1 MECVLRADRVLVDG
15 HQVPAAVGIDGGRI
29 AFVGEVDADCAAV
42 EDLRLP
48 ESVVLLPGFVDSHVH
63 INDPGTDWEGF
74 ETATA
79 AAAAAGITTVVDMPL
94 DCDPVTTSV
103 AALDTK
109 KATAEG
115 NRHVDV
121 GYWAGVV
128 PDNLDRLADLARAG
142 VRGFKCFLADS
153 GNPNFPHLSPPQF
166 RDAMACIAELGSV
179 LLVHAES
186 NRVIDA
192 GSLPSGREYRSFL
205 ASRPDAAEDDAA
217 ALVIDAAAATGARAH
232 IVHVSSAT
240 VLVRLAE
247 AKRAGIP
254 VTAETCPHY
263 LTFAAE
269 AVPDGGT
276 EFACCPPVRDGAN
289 RELLWSALHDGTL
302 DLVVSDHSPCA
313 PQLKGDGDFGRAF
326 GGISSLQLSP
336 RAVWT
341 QAAARGFGLA
351 DLSRWMSERPAALAG
366 YADRGRIAVGLR
378 ADLCAFDPGALDTV
392 RATTLRHRHPV
403 SPYDG
408 VTLRGSV
415 LQTWVAGVP
424 ALVGEPA

>member
-1 MECVLRADRVLVDG
+1 
-15 HQVPAAVGIDGGRI
+15 
-29 AFVGEVDADCAAV
+29 
-42 EDLRLP
+42 
-48 ESVVLLPGFVDSHVH
+48 
-63 INDPGTDWEGF
+63 
-74 ETATA
+74 
-79 AAAAAGITTVVDMPL
+79 
-94 DCDPVTTSV
+94 
-103 AALDTK
+103 
-109 KATAEG
+109 
-115 NRHVDV
+115 
-121 GYWAGVV
+121 
-128 PDNLDRLADLARAG
+128 
-142 VRGFKCFLADS
+142 
-153 GNPNFPHLSPPQF
+153 
-166 RDAMACIAELGSV
+166 

-192 GSLPSGREYRSFL
+192 GPAPSGREYRSFL
-205 ASRPDAAEDDAA
+205 ASRPDAAEDDAV

-240 VLVRLAE
+240 VLARLVE

-269 AVPDGGT
+269 AVQDGRT
-276 EFACCPPVRDGAN
+276 EFACCPPIRDGAN

-313 PQLKGDGDFGRAF
+313 PRLKGAGDFGQAF

-366 YADRGRIAVGLR
+366 YGDRGRIAVGLR

-392 RATTLRHRHPV
+392 RAAALRHRHSV

-424 ALVGEPA
+424 ALVGEPV

>member
-1 MECVLRADRVLVDG
+1 M
-15 HQVPAAVGIDGGRI
+15 
-29 AFVGEVDADCAAV
+29 
-42 EDLRLP
+42 
-48 ESVVLLPGFVDSHVH
+48 
-63 INDPGTDWEGF
+63 
-74 ETATA
+74 
-79 AAAAAGITTVVDMPL
+79 
-94 DCDPVTTSV
+94 
-103 AALDTK
+103 
-109 KATAEG
+109 
-115 NRHVDV
+115 
-121 GYWAGVV
+121 
-128 PDNLDRLADLARAG
+128 
-142 VRGFKCFLADS
+142 
-153 GNPNFPHLSPPQF
+153 
-166 RDAMACIAELGSV
+166 
-179 LLVHAES
+179 
-186 NRVIDA
+186 
-192 GSLPSGREYRSFL
+192 
-205 ASRPDAAEDDAA
+205 

-240 VLVRLAE
+240 VLARLVE
-247 AKRAGIP
+247 AKRDGIP

-269 AVPDGGT
+269 AVPDGKT
-276 EFACCPPVRDGAN
+276 EFACCPPIRDGAN

-313 PQLKGDGDFGRAF
+313 PRLKGAGDFGRAF

-392 RATTLRHRHPV
+392 RAATLRHRHPV

-408 VTLRGSV
+408 VALRGSV
-415 LQTWVAGVP
+415 LQTWVAGTP
-424 ALVGEPA
+424 ALVGEPV

>member
-1 MECVLRADRVLVDG
+1 MECVLRADRVLIDG
-15 HQVPAAVGIDGGRI
+15 HLVPAAVGIDRGRI
-29 AFVGEVDADCAAV
+29 AFLGAVDAECPAV
-42 EDLRLP
+42 EDIRLP
-48 ESVVLLPGFVDSHVH
+48 ESVVLLPGFVDTHVH
-63 INDPGTDWEGF
+63 INEPGTDWEGF

-79 AAAAAGITTVVDMPL
+79 AAAMAGITTVVDMPL

-115 NRHVDV
+115 NCHVDV
-121 GYWAGVV
+121 GYWGGVV
-128 PDNLDRLADLARAG
+128 PDNLDSLADLAQAG

-153 GNPNFPHLSPPQF
+153 GNPNFPHLSPAQF
-166 RDAMACIAELGSV
+166 RDAMRLIAELGSV

-186 NRVIDA
+186 DGVLDA
-192 GSLPSGREYRSFL
+192 GPAPSGRGYRSFL
-205 ASRPDAAEDDAA
+205 ASRPDAAEDDAV
-217 ALVIDAAAATGARAH
+217 ALVIEAAAATNARAH

-240 VLVRLAE
+240 VLARLAE

-269 AVPDGGT
+269 TVPDGGT
-276 EFACCPPVRDGAN
+276 EFACCPPIRDGAN

-313 PQLKGDGDFGRAF
+313 PRLKGAGDFGRAF

-341 QAAARGFGLA
+341 RAAARGFGLA

-378 ADLCAFDPGALDTV
+378 ADLCAFDPGALDPV
-392 RATTLRHRHPV
+392 RVATLKHRHPV

-408 VTLRGSV
+408 VALRGAV
-415 LQTWVAGVP
+415 LQTWVAGTP
-424 ALVGEPA
+424 ALVGEPV